1 MSINYLLV
9 ILIGLS
15 AGIVSLVLLRKLA
28 LTYNIL
34 INKGTPLTGGIS
46 MGLSFIIACLSF
58 FLFNGFSK
66 QVIGITL
73 SSLIMLIFGI
83 IDDWRELS
91 VPAKFFVQI
100 IATILLIL
108 SGVRTNIAYIG
119 VIPNIIITFVWVLG
133 ITNAF
138 NLLDIMDG
146 LAAGI
151 AIIVSLSFFAI
162 SLLNADSGTIVL
174 TLALASVVLS
184 FLIFNFPPARIYMGN
199 SGSHFLGFVLAAVA
213 MIVSYASLET
223 KIALISPLF
232 ILGFPIFDTAF
243 LILMRMSKKK
253 LPFNKSNDHLALRLL
268 ALGYSKRRVLL
279 TIVSLGA
286 FFSLCGVTIA
296 RVSRPLDAFIIVL
309 VVLMSIFLTGRVS
322 KVAVHD

>member
-9 ILIGLS
+9 ILIGLP
-15 AGIVSLVLLRKLA
+15 AGVVSLVLLRKLA

-34 INKGTPLTGGIS
+34 INKGIPLTGGIS
-46 MGLSFIIACLSF
+46 MGFSFAIACLSF

-83 IDDWRELS
+83 VDDWRELS
-91 VPAKFFVQI
+91 VPAKLFVQI

-108 SGVRTNIAYIG
+108 SGVRTNIAFIG
-119 VIPNIIITFVWVLG
+119 EIPNIIITFIWVLG

-162 SLLNADSGTIVL
+162 SLLNGDAGTMVL
-174 TLALASVVLS
+174 TLALASVVSS
-184 FLIFNFPPARIYMGN
+184 FLIYNFPPAKIYMGN
-199 SGSHFLGFVLAAVA
+199 SGSHFLGFILAAVA

-223 KIALISPLF
+223 RIALISPLL
-232 ILGFPIFDTAF
+232 ILGFPIFDTVF

-279 TIVSLGA
+279 TIVCLGA
-286 FFSLCGVTIA
+286 FFSLCGITIV
-296 RVSRPLDAFIIVL
+296 RVSHPLDAFIIVL

-322 KVAVHD
+322 KVTVHD